1 MIQHIML
8 WNYKDEVTRELQAH
22 HERELKA
29 LVERVPSLRGLQF
42 GPVVGGRN
50 QSFTHGFV
58 MYFDDMD
65 GLREYSV
72 HPDHQAFSGP
82 FSEACAA
89 QVVADVEVRDS

>member
-8 WNYKDEVTRELQAH
+8 WNYKDEVALEQQAQYERELQA
-22 HERELKA
+22 
-29 LVERVPSLRGLQF
+29 LVDKVPSLRGLQY
-42 GPVVGGRN
+42 GHVVGGRN
-50 QSFTHGFV
+50 QSFSHCFV

-82 FSEACAA
+82 FSEACAT
-89 QVVADVEVRDS
+89 QVVADFEVHGP

>member
-8 WNYKDEVTRELQAH
+8 WNYKDEVTLEQQAH
-22 HERELKA
+22 HERELRA
-29 LVERVPSLRGLQF
+29 LLGRVPTLRGLQY

-50 QSFTHGFV
+50 HTFSHCFV

-82 FSEACAA
+82 FSEACAT
-89 QVVADVEVRDS
+89 QVVADFRVEGV